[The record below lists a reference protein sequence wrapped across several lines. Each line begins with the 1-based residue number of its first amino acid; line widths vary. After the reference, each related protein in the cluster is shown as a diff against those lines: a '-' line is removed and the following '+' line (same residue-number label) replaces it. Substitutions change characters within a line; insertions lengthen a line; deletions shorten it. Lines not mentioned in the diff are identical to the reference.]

1 MVDSILA
8 GRKKNSRFFLL
19 DACREVVSAMLV
31 GRLNLPAINYGL

>member
-19 DACREVVSAMLV
+19 DACREVVPSFV
-31 GRLNLPAINYGL
+31 